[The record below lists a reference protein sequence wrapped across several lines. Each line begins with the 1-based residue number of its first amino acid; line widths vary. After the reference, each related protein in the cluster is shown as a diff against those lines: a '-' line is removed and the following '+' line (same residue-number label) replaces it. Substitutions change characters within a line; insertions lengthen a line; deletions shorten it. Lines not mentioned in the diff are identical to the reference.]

1 MGDRRFRDRLM
12 KDAADNLK
20 IAAAEFDTHP
30 FLINCKNGTYD
41 LESLTFREH
50 KWDDFLTMQTN
61 FEYGVKKEKCARWE
75 QFIKEV
81 NSDIEYLAMMTDI
94 EMEQEEDE
102 QEVQDHGEE
111 E

>member
-1 MGDRRFRDRLM
+1 MFGFISAREQLVKERQ
-12 KDAADNLK
+12 KNAA
-20 IAAAEFDTHP
+20 
-30 FLINCKNGTYD
+30 
-41 LESLTFREH
+41 
-50 KWDDFLTMQTN
+50 MQAQIT
-61 FEYGVKKEKCARWE
+61 KA
-75 QFIKEV
+75 

>member
-1 MGDRRFRDRLM
+1 MFGFISAREQLVKERQ
-12 KDAADNLK
+12 KNAAMRAQ
-20 IAAAEFDTHP
+20 IAKA
-30 FLINCKNGTYD
+30 
-41 LESLTFREH
+41 
-50 KWDDFLTMQTN
+50 
-61 FEYGVKKEKCARWE
+61 
-75 QFIKEV
+75 

>member
-1 MGDRRFRDRLM
+1 MC
-12 KDAADNLK
+12 A
-20 IAAAEFDTHP
+20 
-30 FLINCKNGTYD
+30 GT
-41 LESLTFREH
+41 TR
-50 KWDDFLTMQTN
+50 TP
-61 FEYGVKKEKCARWE
+61 A
-75 QFIKEV
+75 

>member
-1 MGDRRFRDRLM
+1 MFGFISAREQLVKER
-12 KDAADNLK
+12 KKNAAMQAQ
-20 IAAAEFDTHP
+20 IAKA
-30 FLINCKNGTYD
+30 
-41 LESLTFREH
+41 
-50 KWDDFLTMQTN
+50 
-61 FEYGVKKEKCARWE
+61 
-75 QFIKEV
+75 

>member
-1 MGDRRFRDRLM
+1 M
-12 KDAADNLK
+12 NYLK
-20 IAAAEFDTHP
+20 LKQKIYEAIE
-30 FLINCKNGTYD
+30 
-41 LESLTFREH
+41 
-50 KWDDFLTMQTN
+50 
-61 FEYGVKKEKCARWE
+61 
-75 QFIKEV
+75 

>member
-1 MGDRRFRDRLM
+1 MFGFISAREQLVKERQ
-12 KDAADNLK
+12 KNAAMQAQ
-20 IAAAEFDTHP
+20 IA
-30 FLINCKNGTYD
+30 K
-41 LESLTFREH
+41 S
-50 KWDDFLTMQTN
+50 
-61 FEYGVKKEKCARWE
+61 
-75 QFIKEV
+75 

>member
-1 MGDRRFRDRLM
+1 MYFSLR
-12 KDAADNLK
+12 K
-20 IAAAEFDTHP
+20 I
-30 FLINCKNGTYD
+30 L
-41 LESLTFREH
+41 
-50 KWDDFLTMQTN
+50 
-61 FEYGVKKEKCARWE
+61 
-75 QFIKEV
+75 V

>member
-1 MGDRRFRDRLM
+1 MFGFISAREQLV
-12 KDAADNLK
+12 KECQKNAAMQAQ
-20 IAAAEFDTHP
+20 IAKA
-30 FLINCKNGTYD
+30 
-41 LESLTFREH
+41 
-50 KWDDFLTMQTN
+50 
-61 FEYGVKKEKCARWE
+61 
-75 QFIKEV
+75 

>member
-1 MGDRRFRDRLM
+1 MFGFISAREQLVKERQ
-12 KDAADNLK
+12 KNAAMQAQ
-20 IAAAEFDTHP
+20 IA
-30 FLINCKNGTYD
+30 K
-41 LESLTFREH
+41 
-50 KWDDFLTMQTN
+50 
-61 FEYGVKKEKCARWE
+61 
-75 QFIKEV
+75 V

>member
-1 MGDRRFRDRLM
+1 MFGFISAREQLVKERQKNVAM
-12 KDAADNLK
+12 QAQ
-20 IAAAEFDTHP
+20 IAKA
-30 FLINCKNGTYD
+30 
-41 LESLTFREH
+41 
-50 KWDDFLTMQTN
+50 
-61 FEYGVKKEKCARWE
+61 
-75 QFIKEV
+75 

>member
-1 MGDRRFRDRLM
+1 MFGFISAREQLV
-12 KDAADNLK
+12 KELQKNAAMQAQ
-20 IAAAEFDTHP
+20 IAKA
-30 FLINCKNGTYD
+30 
-41 LESLTFREH
+41 
-50 KWDDFLTMQTN
+50 
-61 FEYGVKKEKCARWE
+61 
-75 QFIKEV
+75 